1 MTTRRDSSHTDDYP
15 IVLGDRGRMV
25 LPAPVRARLGLQT
38 GDRFLARVEEDG
50 SVRLVSFRQV
60 AEAGRGL
67 YAGHAAGRSLSDE
80 LVAERRAEAAQ
91 QEAG

>member
-1 MTTRRDSSHTDDYP
+1 MSTKPDSSHTNNYP

-25 LPAPVRARLGLQT
+25 LPAPVRARLGLRT

-50 SVRLVSFRQV
+50 SVRLVSYRQV

-80 LVAERRAEAAQ
+80 LIAERRAEAAR
-91 QEAG
+91 EGTA